1 MKNILITGA
10 GGAGAV
16 EIWKLLKKKYN
27 LFFCDQDLSLI
38 NNQIPKIRQFN
49 IPPAS
54 SNHYLKHTK
63 YLIEKLKIDLFVP
76 TIDEEILKIFSRK
89 NKQITNIFC
98 PKKEI
103 SLIFLDKYKTSI
115 FLKKNKYENLN
126 TVIVKNK
133 KNFPQHKKIIVKPRF
148 GRGSAKIH
156 VISNYLQYK
165 GYLELYDLKPK
176 DVILQKFIKGDEF
189 TIFVDCN
196 NKGDLKAII
205 PIKVLSKKG
214 ITLAGE
220 TSNNKVIIDFVKKF
234 NNKVK
239 SYNSY
244 NLQVIKNKNKIYV
257 IEVNP
262 RISTTFIMTL
272 KLGYDPFSKNI
283 SKKIFTPTKKITL
296 RRFWSNVFV

>member
-1 MKNILITGA
+1 LKNILITGA

-38 NNQIPKIRQFN
+38 NNQIPKNKQFI
-49 IPPAS
+49 IPKANS
-54 SNHYLKHTK
+54 INYLKHAK
-63 YLIEKLKIDLFVP
+63 YLIKKLNIDIFVP
-76 TIDEEILKIFSRK
+76 TVDEEILKIFSQK
-89 NKQITNIFC
+89 KLIKNIFC
-98 PKKEI
+98 PQKKI

-115 FLKKNKYENLN
+115 FLRKNKYENLN

-133 KNFPQHKKIIVKPRF
+133 KNFPHHKKIIVKPRF

-165 GYLELYDLKPK
+165 GYLELYNLKPK

-196 NKGDLKAII
+196 NKGHLKAII
-205 PIKVLSKKG
+205 PIKVLNKKG
-214 ITLAGE
+214 ITLVGE

-257 IEVNP
+257 LEVNP